1 MLQLDPVFRGGAS
14 ALLLLLSAL
23 LWRDARR
30 VPAGWLGALFALGV
44 AAYVGCSAPGFAPR
58 AVHWHAPLL
67 APCLGNPVVFWLFAA
82 ALFDDDFKPR
92 WPHLLLWA
100 GLVGFGFGHVLAVG
114 PGGGTAGRLT
124 AYGLN
129 GLSLAFALLA
139 LRRALAGWSD
149 DLVQGR
155 RRLRAAFV
163 AVTGLYMLVILAVE
177 VLIGGAPPPE
187 LAALNA
193 FGLLAATFAFALPLL
208 AVVRGGIL
216 PLPVTQPVAG
226 PRPAP
231 VPDAIDPAESE
242 LLAAL
247 IRAMEQDRVYR
258 AEGLSIGA
266 LAERLGVPEYRLRR
280 LINQRL
286 GYRNFSAFL
295 NRYRLADVT
304 EALADPAQAEV
315 PILTI
320 ALDAGFQ
327 SLGPF
332 NRAFKAETGMTPTEY
347 RRQRLG

>member
-1 MLQLDPVFRGGAS
+1 MLQLDPLFRGGAS
-14 ALLLLLSAL
+14 ALLLLLAAL

-58 AVHWHAPLL
+58 AVYGHAPLL

-100 GLVGFGFGHVLAVG
+100 GLVAFGFWHVLVVG
-114 PGGGTAGRLT
+114 PGGGSLARFTT
-124 AYGLN
+124 YGLN
-129 GLSLAFALLA
+129 GLSLAFALLG
-139 LRRALAGWSD
+139 LRRALTGWSE

-155 RRLRAAFV
+155 RRLRAVFV
-163 AVTGLYMLVILAVE
+163 TVTALYMLAILAVE
-177 VLIGGAPPPE
+177 VLIGGVPPPAE

-193 FGLLAATFAFALPLL
+193 FGLLAVTFVFALPLL
-208 AVVRGGIL
+208 AVVPGGIL
-216 PLPVTQPVAG
+216 PIPVAQ
-226 PRPAP
+226 PAAAKP
-231 VPDAIDPAESE
+231 ASAAIDPAETE

-247 IRAMEQDRVYR
+247 NRAMEQDRAYR
-258 AEGLSIGA
+258 TEGLSIGA
-266 LAERLGVPEYRLRR
+266 LAERLSVPEYRLRR

-286 GYRNFSAFL
+286 GYRNFNAFL

-304 EALADPAQAEV
+304 QALADPAQSAV

-347 RRQRLG
+347 RRKHTG